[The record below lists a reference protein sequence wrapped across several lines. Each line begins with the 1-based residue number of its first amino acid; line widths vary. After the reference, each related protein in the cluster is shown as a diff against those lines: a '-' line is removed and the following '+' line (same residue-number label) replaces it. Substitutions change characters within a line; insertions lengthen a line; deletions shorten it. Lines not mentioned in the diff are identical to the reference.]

1 MPDRY
6 DPNPKIFR
14 EPIRRPASPCTF
26 YTNDQPVYPAGTAI
40 ARYHTPSSKAGT
52 YDRNEEAA
60 APTFSGTGRQ
70 SATPSTTRF
79 AHAHTYSRQA
89 AEELA
94 RRSLSDFARTMI
106 PALDLTPFHRSC
118 YRHARPVR
126 PGRNPP
132 ADRVDSAPTRKIARF
147 VRSCCPPTCSAGSPT
162 AGSRWL
168 PTTCVWPHGSTGR
181 FSGSWTHPLT
191 GAFSPNPPQTLF
203 RQGSRHSAHGRG
215 VRTGRTPEAGC

>member
-52 YDRNEEAA
+52 YRNEEAA
-60 APTFSGTGRQ
+60 APNFFGPPS

-79 AHAHTYSRQA
+79 AHAQTYSPPGGRGTRPPL
-89 AEELA
+89 AERLRANDDSRA
-94 RRSLSDFARTMI
+94 RPDPVPPKL
-106 PALDLTPFHRSC
+106 L
-118 YRHARPVR
+118 RHTRPVR

-147 VRSCCPPTCSAGSPT
+147 VGPAARLPARPAARPPDRAGFLQPASGLTVQPADSA
-162 AGSRWL
+162 
-168 PTTCVWPHGSTGR
+168 
-181 FSGSWTHPLT
+181 
-191 GAFSPNPPQTLF
+191 
-203 RQGSRHSAHGRG
+203 AHGRI
-215 VRTGRTPEAGC
+215 RLPERFPPEPASNALPPRIAALCARPRSSNWSAPEAGC

>member
-26 YTNDQPVYPAGTAI
+26 LTDDQPVYPAGTAI

-52 YDRNEEAA
+52 YRNEEAA
-60 APTFSGTGRQ
+60 APTFRTAS

-79 AHAHTYSRQA
+79 AHAHAHTYSPPGGRGTRPPL
-89 AEELA
+89 AERLRANNDSRA
-94 RRSLSDFARTMI
+94 RPDPVPPKL
-106 PALDLTPFHRSC
+106 L
-118 YRHARPVR
+118 RHARPVR

-147 VRSCCPPTCSAGSPT
+147 VGPAARLPARPGSPT

-191 GAFSPNPPQTLF
+191 GAFSPEPASNALPPRIAALCA
-203 RQGSRHSAHGRG
+203 RPRSSNWSA
-215 VRTGRTPEAGC
+215 PEAGC